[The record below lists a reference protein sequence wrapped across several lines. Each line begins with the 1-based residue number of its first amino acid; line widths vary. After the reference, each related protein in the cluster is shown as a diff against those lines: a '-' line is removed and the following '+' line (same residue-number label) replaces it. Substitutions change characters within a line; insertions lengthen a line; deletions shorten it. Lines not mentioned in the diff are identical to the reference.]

1 MTLIYDYALEPEL
14 LAECDRDKSLYRYFV
29 HYKKFSWD
37 TGRVVVE
44 YPDPRIWRELVCG
57 LVGNNR
63 RSEAL
68 LTHLQRTQII
78 RLAVPWNDALTWLDN
93 AWREHHCHP
102 FHAILVNDC
111 ATPIGHSEIVCK
123 EDILDGTHITLAD
136 PLTSITVER
145 TAASMA
151 DCIKPMLR
159 YAKRIRFIDPH
170 FDPSDR
176 QYKTSLCNFLR
187 IICYSGRSGSVE
199 LEYHAS
205 ADGSGDDWTTFE
217 GACQTNLSCLI
228 PKGFSITIRRWWNKS
243 GGERFHN
250 RYILT
255 DIGGVHFGN
264 SIKEEPKGIDT
275 ISRLSSI
282 DSLKWNAKY
291 SDGTSAFDLDGEV
304 TIPLTPETHPPPPRP
319 DADRAA

>member
-14 LAECDRDKSLYRYFV
+14 VAKCPPSLWRYF
-29 HYKKFSWD
+29 KIEKNFSWD
-37 TGRVVVE
+37 AGFVVVL
-44 YPDPRIWRELVCG
+44 YPNNWNTLIKKLVKDRRQFDLLQELIKTWPKV
-57 LVGNNR
+57 VR
-63 RSEAL
+63 PASSW
-68 LTHLQRTQII
+68 HHH
-78 RLAVPWNDALTWLDN
+78 TWLEN
-93 AWREHHCHP
+93 AEEENFYP
-102 FHAILVNDC
+102 FHAILALCNPRRKANV
-111 ATPIGHSEIVCK
+111 ASVK
-123 EDILDGTHITLAD
+123 DIDSKASLWRSN
-136 PLTSITVER
+136 PPPSITVNR
-145 TAASMA
+145 TAASMTA
-151 DCIKPMLR
+151 CIKPMLR